1 MGQAGRPGRRDGER
15 EGFALTGYV
24 GGILREEAELLNARC
39 RLMEVLAKTE
49 GSFRAYEDQQI
60 LILSPVNEKN
70 K

>member
-24 GGILREEAELLNARC
+24 GSILREEAELLDARC
-39 RLMEVLAKTE
+39 RLREAQTE
-49 GSFRAYEDQQI
+49 GSFRAYEDQHI
-60 LILSPVNEKN
+60 LILSPVNEKKN